1 MFFAIVHIIIIMAL
15 AVSVISLLYVVQA
28 LYETQVKMIKDQ
40 YRLRGQ
46 IDMIMNLVDP
56 INFSNVFN
64 FAGESTD
71 EEIPVT
77 TFEINMDGVAK
88 PVESV
93 NSEHA

>member
-1 MFFAIVHIIIIMAL
+1 MFFAIIHIVIIIAL
-15 AVSVISLLYVVQA
+15 ALSVVSLVHVVQV

-46 IDMIMNLVDP
+46 IDMIMNLAA
-56 INFSNVFN
+56 FN
-64 FAGESTD
+64 FAPQDIEVDES
-71 EEIPVT
+71 IPVT
-77 TFEINMDGVAK
+77 SFEINMDGVAK

>member
-1 MFFAIVHIIIIMAL
+1 MFFAIVHIMIIMAL

-71 EEIPVT
+71 EEIPAT
-77 TFEINMDGVAK
+77 TFEINMDGIAK